1 MPFPRGKEQRKVD
14 QKHVVVAASQLA
26 VFAEETFLPIIW
38 CPLHE
43 NLGGEIFLG
52 TRKMLSP

>member
-1 MPFPRGKEQRKVD
+1 MD

-43 NLGGEIFLG
+43 NLRGEIFLG